1 MPTYKDLDFLEFH
14 PDGILLEADTYTA
27 LIKTIQ
33 RDCRV
38 LESFKIMDYSLLV
51 AVHNLDLA
59 AKEDAERRRNN
70 STGDEDSGDE
80 NAAVPSTSAGA
91 GASASAQPSHLVRS
105 RSINRQKLVAHS
117 TALESIQ
124 AESEPIDEEDDVP

>member
-1 MPTYKDLDFLEFH
+1 M
-14 PDGILLEADTYTA
+14 LEADTYAA

-59 AKEDAERRRNN
+59 AKEEAERRRNN
-70 STGDEDSGDE
+70 STGEEDGGDE
-80 NAAVPSTSAGA
+80 HAPVAGTSS
-91 GASASAQPSHLVRS
+91 GASGTSHPPLARS

>member
-1 MPTYKDLDFLEFH
+1 M
-14 PDGILLEADTYTA
+14 LEADTYTA

-59 AKEDAERRRNN
+59 AKEEAERRRNN
-70 STGDEDSGDE
+70 SIGDDESGEE
-80 NAAVPSTSAGA
+80 NGAVAGTSSGSAGA
-91 GASASAQPSHLVRS
+91 TSQPPLVRS

>member
-1 MPTYKDLDFLEFH
+1 MRV
-14 PDGILLEADTYTA
+14 PDVVPIVRQSG
-27 LIKTIQ
+27 LIECVCVCVCGTWQ
-33 RDCRV
+33 V

-51 AVHNLDLA
+51 GIHNLDLA
-59 AKEDAERRRNN
+59 AREEAERRRAN
-70 STGDEDSGDE
+70 STGDDETSGDE
-80 NAAVPSTSAGA
+80 SAPPTAGTSASAGA
-91 GASASAQPSHLVRS
+91 CSSGGGGGGGLPLVRS

>member
-1 MPTYKDLDFLEFH
+1 M
-14 PDGILLEADTYTA
+14 LEADTYTA

-51 AVHNLDLA
+51 AIHNLDLA
-59 AKEDAERRRNN
+59 AKEEAERRRNN
-70 STGDEDSGDE
+70 SVGDEESGEE
-80 NAAVPSTSAGA
+80 NGAVAGTSAGA
-91 GASASAQPSHLVRS
+91 GASGSSQPPPLVRS

>member
-1 MPTYKDLDFLEFH
+1 MEIH
-14 PDGILLEADTYTA
+14 PDGIMLEADTYTA

-51 AVHNLDLA
+51 AVHNLDVA
-59 AKEDAERRRNN
+59 AREEAERRRHN
-70 STGDEDSGDE
+70 STGDEESGDE
-80 NAAVPSTSAGA
+80 NASAVAGTSTGTCGA
-91 GASASAQPSHLVRS
+91 AASAQPPHLVRS

>member
-1 MPTYKDLDFLEFH
+1 M
-14 PDGILLEADTYTA
+14 LEADTYTA

-51 AVHNLDLA
+51 AIHNLDLA
-59 AKEDAERRRNN
+59 AKEEAERRRNN
-70 STGDEDSGDE
+70 SVGDDESGEE
-80 NAAVPSTSAGA
+80 NGAVAGTSSGA
-91 GASASAQPSHLVRS
+91 TATANIQPPPLVRS